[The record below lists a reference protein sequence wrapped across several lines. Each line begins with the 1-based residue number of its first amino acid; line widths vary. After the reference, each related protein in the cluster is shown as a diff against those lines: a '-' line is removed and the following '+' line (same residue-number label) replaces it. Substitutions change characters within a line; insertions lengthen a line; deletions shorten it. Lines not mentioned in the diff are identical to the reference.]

1 MTISMLLL
9 PAGAVSISLGWTVT
23 AHHITTGCGGVLR
36 HVKTDKHECN
46 TLIVLIVSMRPYQLK
61 AVCIMPRTVP

>member
-23 AHHITTGCGGVLR
+23 AHFVMHTTSQPGV
-36 HVKTDKHECN
+36 
-46 TLIVLIVSMRPYQLK
+46 
-61 AVCIMPRTVP
+61 AVCYDTSKPISTNVIH